1 MAPLEFRLPD
11 VGEGI
16 DAAEL
21 VAWHVGEGDEVREDQ
36 PLCDIQTDKA
46 VVALPCPATGTVA
59 ELRAEVGDTVA
70 VGEVLAV
77 FQRAGAAVAGGNGAP
92 TREGVSDVDR
102 SQERERRTPPDAVP
116 ADGPGA
122 AAPSVAAEF
131 VASPASRP
139 LASPATRRRARELG
153 IDLAAVTGS
162 GPQGRILRED
172 VEEAVEEAA
181 ATPAGAPPDAQA
193 PARAGSD
200 VPAASHLPTAPA
212 AGAPADD
219 IVPLTGTRRAIARS
233 LTHAWQTIPHIIDYR
248 QVDAARLLATRQEL
262 RAAAAADAD
271 LARALTVTP
280 LLVKIAAT
288 ALRRHPRANAAVDLD
303 REEVTLFGRINV
315 GIAVAAPDGLV
326 VPVIHD
332 ADRKSVHE
340 IAREGAGL
348 TQAARERRLRPEQLA
363 GLTFTVNNYGNLGIW
378 LGTPIIPPGTV
389 CNLGLGRVEDTPVV
403 RDGEVVVRPILPVA
417 CSGDH
422 RLLDGDTLAAFVSDV
437 ARLVEEPGLL
447 LGELR

>member
-1 MAPLEFRLPD
+1 MAPFEFRLPD

-21 VAWHVGEGDEVREDQ
+21 VAWHVAPGDEVREDQ

-46 VVALPCPATGTVA
+46 IVALPCPATGTVA
-59 ELRAEVGDTVA
+59 ELRAEVGETVA

-77 FQRAGAAVAGGNGAP
+77 FSPDASHARAAGSGRRDAPRAAVA
-92 TREGVSDVDR
+92 T
-102 SQERERRTPPDAVP
+102 
-116 ADGPGA
+116 DGDA
-122 AAPSVAAEF
+122 AAPAA
-131 VASPASRP
+131 PRP

-153 IDLAAVTGS
+153 IDLAAVSGS

-172 VEEAVEEAA
+172 LDAGAA
-181 ATPAGAPPDAQA
+181 APVPAPEPAAPEAPAPAPAAPQPPARA
-193 PARAGSD
+193 PARSADG
-200 VPAASHLPTAPA
+200 AA
-212 AGAPADD
+212 DEV
-219 IVPLTGTRRAIARS
+219 VPLTGTRRAIARS
-233 LTHAWQTIPHIIDYR
+233 LTHAWRTIPHIIDHR
-248 QVDAARLLATRQEL
+248 QVDASRLLATRAGL
-262 RAAAAADAD
+262 RTAAERDPD

-288 ALRRHPRANAAVDLD
+288 ALRRHPRANAAVDLE
-303 REEVTLFGRINV
+303 REEVTLYGRINV

-332 ADRKSVHE
+332 ADRKSVHD
-340 IAREGAGL
+340 IAREAAEL
-348 TQAARERRLRPEQLA
+348 TRAARERRLRPDQLA
-363 GLTFTVNNYGNLGIW
+363 GLTFTVNNYGSLGIW

-389 CNLGLGRVEDTPVV
+389 CNLGLGRVEDTPVAWS
-403 RDGEVVVRPILPVA
+403 GEVVIRPILPIA

-437 ARLVEEPGLL
+437 ARLVEEPSLL

>member
-1 MAPLEFRLPD
+1 MAAFEFRLPD

-16 DAAEL
+16 DAAEV
-21 VAWHVGEGDEVREDQ
+21 VAWHVAPGDAVREDQ

-46 VVALPCPATGTVA
+46 IVALPCPVTGTVA

-70 VGEVLAV
+70 VGEALAV
-77 FQRAGAAVAGGNGAP
+77 FSPDVSHSRAGGSGPRAAPPAAAATGG
-92 TREGVSDVDR
+92 D
-102 SQERERRTPPDAVP
+102 
-116 ADGPGA
+116 GA
-122 AAPSVAAEF
+122 APA
-131 VASPASRP
+131 ASRP

-153 IDLAAVTGS
+153 IDLAEVTGS

-172 VEEAVEEAA
+172 LEDATAAPPPAAPPPSAA
-181 ATPAGAPPDAQA
+181 AQELAAPPARSA
-193 PARAGSD
+193 PPAR
-200 VPAASHLPTAPA
+200 PAPDASTTP
-212 AGAPADD
+212 PADD
-219 IVPLTGTRRAIARS
+219 VVPLTGTRRAIARS
-233 LTHAWQTIPHIIDYR
+233 LTHAWRTIPHIIDHR
-248 QVDAARLLATRQEL
+248 QVDASRLLATRAGL
-262 RAAAAADAD
+262 RAAAERDPD

-288 ALRRHPRANAAVDLD
+288 ALRRHPRANAAVDLE
-303 REEVTLFGRINV
+303 REEVTLYGRINV

-332 ADRKSVHE
+332 ADRKSVHD
-340 IAREGAGL
+340 IAREAAAL
-348 TQAARERRLRPEQLA
+348 TAAARERRLRPDQLA
-363 GLTFTVNNYGNLGIW
+363 GLTFTVNNYGGLGIW

-389 CNLGLGRVEDTPVV
+389 CNLGLGRVEDTPVA
-403 RDGEVVVRPILPVA
+403 RSGEVVVRPILPVA